1 MTATLLAAKDLTRH
15 YQVRHAWGGGG
26 LVRAVDGLSFE
37 IQPGETYA
45 LVGESGCGKSTTARL
60 CLMLERPTS
69 GTLTFDGEP
78 VGSDRR
84 ALRTF
89 RSAVQPVFQNPYAS
103 LNPRMRVGATIAE
116 PLIAQGGWTRAE
128 RADRVAEVLEQVG
141 IPAASATLFPHEFSG
156 GQRQRVALARA
167 LASRPRLLILDEPV
181 SALDMS
187 IRGSIIN
194 LLKHL
199 KETEGLSYLMI
210 SHDLA
215 TVRHLSDRIGVM
227 YLGRLVE
234 EGDSEAVFAS
244 PQHPYTQMLLDA
256 VLDLKRPPS
265 EDGEADDAEVPSPL
279 DLPSGCSFHPRC
291 RFAMAECPTE
301 TPALGPANGR
311 QVACHLYRGD
321 RSELLAQ

>member
-1 MTATLLAAKDLTRH
+1 
-15 YQVRHAWGGGG
+15 
-26 LVRAVDGLSFE
+26 
-37 IQPGETYA
+37 
-45 LVGESGCGKSTTARL
+45 
-60 CLMLERPTS
+60 
-69 GTLTFDGEP
+69 
-78 VGSDRR
+78 
-84 ALRTF
+84 
-89 RSAVQPVFQNPYAS
+89 
-103 LNPRMRVGATIAE
+103 
-116 PLIAQGGWTRAE
+116 
-128 RADRVAEVLEQVG
+128 VAEVLEQVG

-194 LLKHL
+194 LLMHL

-256 VLDLKRPPS
+256 VLDLRRPPS